1 MAEGLDFDHY
11 KCVDEMMFK
20 DDLSMIK
27 HTEWFIEN
35 WLYSSAVHR
44 GRKTHC
50 GSNFDVMWVE
60 SEKYN

>member
-27 HTEWFIEN
+27 HTE
-35 WLYSSAVHR
+35 
-44 GRKTHC
+44 
-50 GSNFDVMWVE
+50 
-60 SEKYN
+60 